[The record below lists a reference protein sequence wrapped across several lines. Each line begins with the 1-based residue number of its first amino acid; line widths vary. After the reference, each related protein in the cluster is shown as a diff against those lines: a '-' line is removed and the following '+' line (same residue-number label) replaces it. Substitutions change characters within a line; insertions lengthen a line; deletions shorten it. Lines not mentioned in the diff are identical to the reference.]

1 MSSEKNYAKYCAK
14 LDKPSKGWFLGLKLH
29 VVINEI
35 GEIQGIKLTP
45 GNGGVPVSSI
55 TRRLTGLLFGD
66 TGYIKK
72 KLFEELYSED

>member
-14 LDKPSKGWFLGLKLH
+14 LGNPSKGWFLGLKLH

-45 GNGGVPVSSI
+45 GNGVPASSI
-55 TRRLTGLLFGD
+55 TKTPHWLVVW
-66 TGYIKK
+66 GYRVHKK
-72 KLFEELYSED
+72 EAL

>member
-45 GNGGVPVSSI
+45 GNVG
-55 TRRLTGLLFGD
+55 
-66 TGYIKK
+66 
-72 KLFEELYSED
+72 